1 MATVHQ
7 SAGPREAGGE
17 SPAKAAGSSQAGAP
31 AFTLKS
37 TAFRAERE
45 PAWRRLEALITRAER
60 SGLASLSARELLR
73 LPILYRAVL
82 SSLSVAR
89 AISLDRNLL
98 TYLESLSSRA
108 YFLVYGGR
116 SNALSAI
123 GKFLAV
129 TLPAAVRAARWY
141 IALSALCMVL
151 GGVLGY
157 VLTSGNLDWF
167 YTFVSD
173 GMAHGRNPAADTETL
188 RRPLFHDGRGLAE
201 RLGAFA
207 SFLFTHNS
215 QIGIMAFAL
224 GFAFGVPTVLL
235 LFFNGLTLGAFA
247 ALYASRGL
255 SADLWGWLLIHGVTE
270 LGAIVLCGAAGL
282 MLGRAV
288 IFPGEYTRLQNLA
301 LAGRRAAVIV
311 IGAVLML
318 FVAALLEGFG
328 RQLILQTNQ
337 RFLVAGVTAILWA
350 LYFLRSGR
358 GAS

>member
-7 SAGPREAGGE
+7 RAQAPGAGQQA
-17 SPAKAAGSSQAGAP
+17 PAKGAAAV
-31 AFTLKS
+31 FVLKS

-45 PAWRRLEALITRAER
+45 PAWRRLEALITRAET

-116 SNALSAI
+116 SNALMAI
-123 GKFLAV
+123 GTFLAV

-141 IALSALCMVL
+141 IALAAACMVL
-151 GGVLGY
+151 GAVLGY
-157 VLTSGNLDWF
+157 VLTRGNLDWF
-167 YTFVSD
+167 YTLVSD
-173 GMAHGRNPAADTETL
+173 AMSQGRNPAADTETL
-188 RRPLFHDGRGLAE
+188 RRPLFHDGRGFAE

-207 SFLFTHNS
+207 SFLFTHNA

-224 GFAFGVPTVLL
+224 GFALGVPTVLL
-235 LFFNGLTLGAFA
+235 LFFNGLTLGAFI
-247 ALYASRGL
+247 ALYVSRGL
-255 SADLWGWLLIHGVTE
+255 GPDLLGWLLIHGVTE

-282 MLGRAV
+282 MIARAV

-301 LAGRRAAVIV
+301 RAGRRAAVIV
-311 IGAVLML
+311 IGAVIML

-328 RQLILQTNQ
+328 RQLILQTDQ
-337 RFLVAGVTAILWA
+337 RLLVGGVTALLWL
-350 LYFLRSGR
+350 LYFVRSGR